1 MENFATFAG
10 GTNEESIRN
19 MMTKHYLDLLKSVK
33 EYEELLNF
41 FGIDHAEIKR
51 NYANQINGTY
61 GSIAEQFNAGK
72 SGDAVDIANGIL
84 LDGRRNDEESKRNMM
99 MQHYLGLLES
109 VKEYEELLNFFGI
122 NPNEII
128 SNYANQINGTYGSIA
143 GQFDGDAVDIAK
155 RTFR

>member
-1 MENFATFAG
+1 MENFATLAG

-19 MMTKHYLDLLKSVK
+19 MMIKHYLGLLESVK
-33 EYEELLNF
+33 EYEALLNF

-51 NYANQINGTY
+51 NYADQINGTY
-61 GSIAEQFNAGK
+61 GSIAGQFD
-72 SGDAVDIANGIL
+72 GDAVDIANGIL
-84 LDGRRNDEESKRNMM
+84 LAGRNDEESKRNMM
-99 MQHYLGLLES
+99 MKHYLGLLES
-109 VKEYEELLNFFGI
+109 VKEYEALLKFFGI

-143 GQFDGDAVDIAK
+143 EQFNGDAVDIAK